1 MDIRVWLALMLCL
14 LGVCVVVWCCVP
26 MLRARR
32 QRIAVRSARWET
44 YVDGLPSGAI
54 QVGARLITST
64 GDELRRS
71 VVGTV
76 VVSEG
81 YLDEVEDLRF
91 QANQQVIT
99 LNAGGDA
106 P

>member
-1 MDIRVWLALMLCL
+1 MDIRAWLSLMLLAL
-14 LGVCVVVWCCVP
+14 GVGVVVWASLP
-26 MLRARR
+26 MLRAWRR
-32 QRIAVRSARWET
+32 RTAIRRARWVT
-44 YVDGLPSGAI
+44 YVDAPEPGAI

-81 YLDEVEDLRF
+81 YLDEVEALRF
-91 QANQQVIT
+91 QANQQAIT
-99 LNAGGDA
+99 LNAGGDV